1 MKLDNNF
8 QNWEAEFA
16 RGARGACSMPVIL
29 IDLLL
34 FGCIAAFVSWFIIQ
48 VSMLY

>member
-1 MKLDNNF
+1 
-8 QNWEAEFA
+8 
-16 RGARGACSMPVIL
+16 MPAIL

-34 FGCIAAFVSWFIIQ
+34 FGCIAAFVSWYIIQ